1 MVDEELERFRSDWK
15 KEVTAKSGPSKSTHK
30 VTATHQDAATHT
42 AGTNESNALGD
53 DDDDG
58 GDDESDY
65 AAATLQFPEAEI
77 YGPAA
82 LRYSKGAHKMP
93 SQSSVSNGRPQTDA
107 LPSPLYNSEY
117 YLKAPN
123 GASSSS
129 SVAVEPTTSRFREEV
144 RSSALPFSSST
155 ESGRPHSR
163 KVSTQSTGTQ
173 PTSAQGSQMV
183 KSAVEAYARAVEM
196 ERSGHLDQ
204 ALASYRRAF
213 KLNTHADQLY
223 HRAHQLLTDPAL
235 ATSDPKAKHSS
246 SDAVL
251 ASPAV
256 ADKIRRALD
265 FDDYR
270 YVAMQQRQAQTND
283 VTTAKPFPRPRHQHD
298 ELSHLLDRMSIDKG
312 GERDFDSV
320 HLEPEDEEKDL
331 PLARL
336 PDEILLHVLRMV
348 VLPRG
353 TRGARIVKPK
363 PPTEGGEPP
372 PPATENGSVV
382 EPLVGRKKSPLGIGI
397 VLGGCDW
404 QTLEIAGR
412 TCWKLRLLTRSPALW
427 KLIVKETYFPPILD
441 TTVQPLEPLYQRHD
455 LDWRTVFVNQPRVR
469 LNGCYIAACHYARPG
484 MSEES
489 AWIRVVHVVEFY
501 RSIRFLP
508 DGRALSLLTTD
519 TPADTV
525 RKLEPSLSRT
535 RTKGFATGK
544 WEVFPEGLS
553 DDLAEGRPL
562 GPKIV
567 IEDLRDAHM
576 QKYAFRMIFALKST
590 QRGKWNKL
598 DLLEYHSVNLSNG
611 EVLPLPQ
618 KHSRPFYFSRV
629 LAYGI

>member
-1 MVDEELERFRSDWK
+1 
-15 KEVTAKSGPSKSTHK
+15 
-30 VTATHQDAATHT
+30 
-42 AGTNESNALGD
+42 
-53 DDDDG
+53 
-58 GDDESDY
+58 
-65 AAATLQFPEAEI
+65 
-77 YGPAA
+77 
-82 LRYSKGAHKMP
+82 
-93 SQSSVSNGRPQTDA
+93 
-107 LPSPLYNSEY
+107 
-117 YLKAPN
+117 
-123 GASSSS
+123 
-129 SVAVEPTTSRFREEV
+129 
-144 RSSALPFSSST
+144 
-155 ESGRPHSR
+155 
-163 KVSTQSTGTQ
+163 
-173 PTSAQGSQMV
+173 MV

-196 ERSGHLDQ
+196 ERSGQLDQ
-204 ALASYRRAF
+204 ALSSYRRAF

-223 HRAHQLLTDPAL
+223 HRAHQLLTDPSL
-235 ATSDPKAKHSS
+235 AISDPKAKHSS

-256 ADKIRRALD
+256 AEKIRKALD

-270 YVAMQQRQAQTND
+270 YVAIQQRQAHAADNAAPKS
-283 VTTAKPFPRPRHQHD
+283 VVASKHQHN
-298 ELSHLLDRMSIDKG
+298 ELSHLLERLSIDKG
-312 GERDFDSV
+312 GERDFDAV
-320 HLEPEDEEKDL
+320 HLEPEDEEQDL
-331 PLARL
+331 PLSRL
-336 PDEILLHVLRMV
+336 PDEILLHVLRMI

-353 TRGARIVKPK
+353 TRGAKIVRPK
-363 PPTEGGEPP
+363 PPAEDTARKEGGEVPSSLDQSF
-372 PPATENGSVV
+372 TL
-382 EPLVGRKKSPLGIGI
+382 EPTAGRKRPPLGIGI

-404 QTLEIAGR
+404 QTLEIVGR

-427 KLIVKETYFPPILD
+427 KLIVHETYFPPILD
-441 TTVQPLEPLYQRHD
+441 TAIQPLEPLYLRHD

-519 TPADTV
+519 APADTV
-525 RKLEPSLSRT
+525 RKLEPSLART

-544 WEVFPEGLS
+544 WEVFPDGLS
-553 DDLAEGRPL
+553 DDVAEDRPL

-567 IEDLRDAHM
+567 IEDLRDSHM
-576 QKYAFRMIFALKST
+576 QKYAFRMVFALKST

-598 DLLEYHSVNLSNG
+598 DLLEYHSVNLGNG